1 MMVRRC
7 SKKLAWCSSPDWAS
21 LPEELLVLVL
31 RRLIQLSDYIRFGA
45 VCKPWHAA
53 ADHQKDHRRR
63 ELVHK
68 PELPMLLIP
77 PPAET
82 AEEADYHC
90 RRLYSV
96 TRRKVLNLELRVPY
110 PRRGCG
116 SCHGWLATENEA
128 DAGVKLLNP
137 FSGKSFRFP
146 KVSLEPDIKPTMR
159 HKFCYENH
167 ILKVV
172 LSHDP
177 SLMPNNDFVVAEIF
191 GMPRSLAYIKPGDNK
206 WTYIR
211 RIVMSSLTDAI
222 YHLGKF
228 YVVDV
233 YSGIFSVDISSFS
246 ETRVEVVAPRT
257 PTKAN
262 KAYIVQ
268 SRGED
273 LLLVQRFLERRGK
286 PRRWVTSCFKIFK
299 VLGLGGGSSGT
310 GSSGAARD
318 GQIVERVEIHSL
330 GDDTL
335 FLGDNHSLSVSASDY
350 PGCHPNCIYYT
361 DDCIDN
367 NPYGSQDKV
376 LHCDEPFFELIDSKA
391 CALESEANQ
400 RPEEEANSATLTIR
414 ARGVVA
420 MYDHVFRKII
430 LPPSRVWVH
439 ARFRSIPNRWTPNPR
454 LTLNPSKAT
463 AWLLSRSLSSSSP
476 LLLGV
481 MTVRPKLNDNCNCSA

>member
-1 MMVRRC
+1 MVRRC
-7 SKKLAWCSSPDWAS
+7 SKKLARCSSPDWAS

-53 ADHQKDHRRR
+53 ADLQKDHRRR

-77 PPAET
+77 PPAKT

-110 PRRGCG
+110 PRRCCG
-116 SCHGWLATENEA
+116 SSHGWLATENEA
-128 DAGVKLLNP
+128 DAGITLLNP

-146 KVSLEPDIKPTMR
+146 KVSLDQYIKPTMR
-159 HKFCYENH
+159 HKFSYELH

-177 SLMPNNDFVVAEIF
+177 ALMPNNDFVVVAIF
-191 GMPRSLAYIKPGDNK
+191 DMMRSLAYIKPGDNK
-206 WTYIR
+206 WTYIPP
-211 RIVMSSLTDAI
+211 IIMSSLTDAI

-233 YSGIFSVDISSFS
+233 YSGIFCVDISSFRKP
-246 ETRVEVVAPRT
+246 RVEVVAPRT

-262 KAYIVQ
+262 KAYIVK

-273 LLLVQRFLERRGK
+273 LLLVQRFLEWRGK

-299 VLGLGGGSSGT
+299 VLGLGGGSSGA
-310 GSSGAARD
+310 GSSAAASD

-330 GDDTL
+330 DDDTL
-335 FLGDNHSLSVSASDY
+335 FLGDNYSLSVSASDY
-350 PGCHPNCIYYT
+350 PGCRPNCIYYT
-361 DDCIDN
+361 DDCIDD
-367 NPYGSQDKV
+367 NPYGSQDKGIYC
-376 LHCDEPFFELIDSKA
+376 LLDRRFAPHYRAKTEEKYFHLP
-391 CALESEANQ
+391 
-400 RPEEEANSATLTIR
+400 RPIWIVPTL
-414 ARGVVA
+414 
-420 MYDHVFRKII
+420 
-430 LPPSRVWVH
+430 LP
-439 ARFRSIPNRWTPNPR
+439 
-454 LTLNPSKAT
+454 
-463 AWLLSRSLSSSSP
+463 
-476 LLLGV
+476 
-481 MTVRPKLNDNCNCSA
+481 